1 MLKIVCEFATCLPK
15 LSGFKKATNFIIYEA
30 NGKNII
36 VPNILNERCNNAA
49 FFAVLFA
56 PNEAIIAVTHV
67 PILHPNTIGNAIF
80 MSIVPADANATNIAV
95 VADELCTIAVI
106 ITPTKTLNTEYLP
119 KTITTFL
126 NTSNSA
132 TGFIDE
138 DINPIP
144 INNIPNP
151 IKITEISLIFFFLA
165 VNAHISPTPINIG
178 ATTSNLK
185 LTICAVIVV
194 PILEPNITP
203 IA

>member
-56 PNEAIIAVTHV
+56 PNEAIIAV
-67 PILHPNTIGNAIF
+67 
-80 MSIVPADANATNIAV
+80 

-119 KTITTFL
+119 KTITAFL

-151 IKITEISLIFFFLA
+151 IKITEISLIF
-165 VNAHISPTPINIG
+165 S
-178 ATTSNLK
+178 
-185 LTICAVIVV
+185 
-194 PILEPNITP
+194 
-203 IA
+203 